1 MKINL
6 QVEIDTESQ
15 QDVEVVAELVEVLRE
30 ISQRLDNDD

>member
-6 QVEIDTESQ
+6 QVEIDTESE

>member
-15 QDVEVVAELVEVLRE
+15 QDVEVVAELVEVLKE

>member
-15 QDVEVVAELVEVLRE
+15 QDIEVVAELVEVLRE